1 MLQGPRVTVRPF
13 VLADTDDYF
22 AYARQKEV
30 TMAAGMAPLLT
41 REAAANHVQRF
52 ARDQQDLA
60 LVYQMHVI
68 GNIGVYTRA
77 LSPETGDDMTREIG
91 YILNPDFW
99 HQGLMREGLQLVI
112 AAQFANGI
120 KAIWA
125 GVFPGNRASIHLL
138 KRLGFVFQFE
148 VPLPRG
154 LTEHQPRDEQY
165 FRLLPKQFEK

>member
-22 AYARQKEV
+22 AYARLKQV

-41 REAAANHVQRF
+41 REAAAKHVQRF
-52 ARDQQDLA
+52 AREQQDLA
-60 LVYQMHVI
+60 LVYQRQVI
-68 GNIGVYTRA
+68 GNIGVYPRV
-77 LSPETGDDMTREIG
+77 LSLEAGDDMTREIG

-112 AAQFANGI
+112 ADQFTHAI

-125 GVFPGNRASIHLL
+125 GVFPDNQASIHLL